1 MCFAGDL
8 GFRYPLN
15 EFFVHMNLL
24 FSLIEKAALGLS
36 SCRSLP
42 RTHVVEF
49 QMITDVMILTLLENG
64 L

>member
-15 EFFVHMNLL
+15 EFFVDINLL
-24 FSLIEKAALGLS
+24 FSLNEKAALGLS

-42 RTHVVEF
+42 RTHGVEF
-49 QMITDVMILTLLENG
+49 HIITDVIILTLLENG